1 MNNNYPTIQVK
12 GKQVRLHRHVMEKHV
27 GRKLNSSELVHH
39 KNHDKHDNRIE
50 NLEIVTRSEHKK
62 LHPEIGVGTRIKKI
76 YSFDIDKL
84 RSYRDAGLSTYK
96 IAKIYGCNQATIF
109 RELKKHGIK

>member
-1 MNNNYPTIQVK
+1 MNSNYPTIQVK
-12 GKQVRLHRHVMEKHV
+12 RKQKRLHRHVMELHI
-27 GRKLNSSELVHH
+27 GRELNSNELVHH

-62 LHPEIGVGTRIKKI
+62 IHPEIGRGTRLKKI
-76 YSFDIDKL
+76 YSFDVDELKSH
-84 RSYRDAGLSTYK
+84 RVSGLSTYK
-96 IAKIYGCNQATIF
+96 IAEIYGCNQATIF